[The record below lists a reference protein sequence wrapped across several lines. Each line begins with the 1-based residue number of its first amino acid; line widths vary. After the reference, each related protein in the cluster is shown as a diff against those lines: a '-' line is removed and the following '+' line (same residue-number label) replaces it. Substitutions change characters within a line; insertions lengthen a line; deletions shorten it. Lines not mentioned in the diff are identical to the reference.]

1 MIRPRVVAW
10 IAHILSLLVF
20 GALVLLIVHAI
31 LTDDGSGQSGYAIFF
46 ANAVSVVVGWIL
58 AWKRP
63 RNPLGWL
70 FIAIVGLFVLQIPTV
85 FFGEALRSS
94 GTVTAAWLYSWGGN
108 SADTWSW
115 IPPVGLLFTQVP
127 LRFPDGGLPSSRW
140 RWFSWYTIGAIVV
153 GAALS
158 TTVSAEVAPGLAN
171 PVYLHWGPDLLTV
184 LNIVVF
190 GLLLLPSFVGSL
202 ASLFVRYR
210 RSNAIE
216 RAQLRWV
223 FWGAA
228 IPIVCII
235 VTWALPDD
243 NGVEQALESLVLGTY
258 ALIPAS
264 ILFAVLRY
272 RLYDIDRIISRTTS
286 YAIVTIVIVAVY
298 VGVVLGVGALLPQAN
313 SVSVAIATLAAAAVF
328 LPLLRV
334 VQRWVDRR
342 FNRAAYNAR
351 KVVDA
356 FGERLR
362 SGADPHAAGGD
373 LVSAVEQ
380 TLQPNA
386 VGIWTPAASKGV
398 RRTGRVSS

>member
-1 MIRPRVVAW
+1 MSRPRAAAL

-20 GALVLLIVHAI
+20 GALVALVVHAI
-31 LTDDGSGQSGYAIFF
+31 LTNDDSGQSGYAIFL
-46 ANAVSVVVGWIL
+46 ATAVAIVVGWIL

-63 RNPLGWL
+63 YNPLGWL
-70 FIAIVGLFVLQIPTV
+70 FIAIVGLFVLQVPEV
-85 FFGEALRSS
+85 LFGETLRQSAPAA
-94 GTVTAAWLYSWGGN
+94 AAWTYSWGG
-108 SADTWSW
+108 DTWSW
-115 IPPVGLLFTQVP
+115 IPSVGLLFTQVP
-127 LRFPDGGLPSSRW
+127 LRFPDGRLPSPRW

-153 GAALS
+153 SSALS
-158 TTVSAEVAPGLAN
+158 ATFSAEVARGLHN
-171 PVYLHWGPDLLTV
+171 PVYVHWGPEPLTLLNV
-184 LNIVVF
+184 VVF

-243 NGVEQALESLVLGTY
+243 SGVERALESLVLGTY

-272 RLYDIDRIISRTTS
+272 RLYDIDRIISRTAS
-286 YAIVTIVIVAVY
+286 YAIVTIVIVGVY
-298 VGVVLGVGALLPQAN
+298 VGIVLGVGGLLPQAN
-313 SVSVAIATLAAAAVF
+313 SVGVAIATLAAAAVF
-328 LPLLRV
+328 LPLLRR
-334 VQRWVDRR
+334 VQGWVDRR
-342 FNRAAYNAR
+342 FNRAAYNAQ

-362 SGADPHAAGGD
+362 SGADPHGAGDD

-380 TLQPNA
+380 TLEPTA
-386 VGIWTPAASKGV
+386 VGMWTRALPK
-398 RRTGRVSS
+398 